1 MAKYVLTDCKIYV
14 DDYNIS
20 GDSNSGTLE
29 LTTPALDASTFSSV
43 TARTKIPGLSEM
55 KASIG
60 VLYDATTAYIPD
72 DEIDTWKGG
81 MTAKVVTICPTTG
94 ATGEVAYSFKGL
106 GASYSQG
113 GSVGEVKK
121 GTWNIEGGGG
131 TGPAVRGNVISNV
144 LAGVTGNGNGT
155 SYEYGLLGTGH
166 TLYSIVHLYSIDG
179 GSLFVNIYSDDHAGM
194 TSSTIRI
201 TGGELDETTTV
212 WQTLAGP
219 VATDTWWRSVYT
231 YDGTLAKFVHVMAIV

>member
-72 DEIDTWKGG
+72 DEIDTWKENFLDTTDDLLRDVERNHFPMRTTWCNRWGPCRFKNVCIYHQKDELG
-81 MTAKVVTICPTTG
+81 REKFLEANYNVKPMEEEEEDENRKV
-94 ATGEVAYSFKGL
+94 
-106 GASYSQG
+106 
-113 GSVGEVKK
+113 
-121 GTWNIEGGGG
+121 
-131 TGPAVRGNVISNV
+131 
-144 LAGVTGNGNGT
+144 GV
-155 SYEYGLLGTGH
+155 
-166 TLYSIVHLYSIDG
+166 
-179 GSLFVNIYSDDHAGM
+179 
-194 TSSTIRI
+194 
-201 TGGELDETTTV
+201 
-212 WQTLAGP
+212 
-219 VATDTWWRSVYT
+219 
-231 YDGTLAKFVHVMAIV
+231 